1 LELSSD
7 KNMKNPDQ
15 LFAHLGAHKTGS
27 TYLQEI
33 FQKYRE
39 TLSDA
44 GVYYMPRDIFHHS
57 VTREN
62 LQWKWDVAGSIP
74 VLRGLFRN
82 LIPSGHSGTV
92 LISDE
97 AMSGHILGD
106 LKKPSDR
113 FYMDCDQPVSLLK
126 RGVGERRMAVI
137 FFIRTI
143 DEFLESCYLQLVR
156 LGATMSFEE
165 YVAGF
170 DIERISWIPTIE
182 KLMAPLG
189 SDDHVRVYDHRML
202 AEDPRGVL
210 VNLFGLMAAAFPADH
225 CFGRRVNESFT
236 PSQYKAVMVLNR
248 FWPAG
253 RAIRARRWVLK
264 AIRSVGI
271 GAVERV
277 RFFDPHLRE
286 ILKERHRSD
295 LAAIRDMGGIVKL
308 YPN

>member
-1 LELSSD
+1 MLRDS
-7 KNMKNPDQ
+7 
-15 LFAHLGAHKTGS
+15 
-27 TYLQEI
+27 
-33 FQKYRE
+33 
-39 TLSDA
+39 
-44 GVYYMPRDIFHHS
+44 GVCYIPRDIFHQS
-57 VTREN
+57 ITREN

-74 VLRGLFRN
+74 VLRGLFQN

-126 RGVGERRMAVI
+126 CGLGEKRMAVI

-189 SDDHVRVYDHRML
+189 SDDLVRVYDHRML

-210 VNLFGLMAAAFPADH
+210 VDLFGLMATVFPADH
-225 CFGRRVNESFT
+225 RFGRRVNESFT
-236 PSQYKAVMVLNR
+236 PTQFKAVMFLNR
-248 FWPAG
+248 IWPAG

-264 AIRSVGI
+264 AIRSVRI
-271 GAVERV
+271 GAIERV
-277 RFFDPHLRE
+277 RFFAPHMRV

-308 YPN
+308 YPD